1 LETIKLPTS
10 IEQRPI
16 GDLLPFTR
24 NSRTHSEAH
33 VAQVAASIV
42 EFGWTNPVL
51 VGADGVIIAGHAR
64 VLAARKLGLAE
75 VPVIVLGH
83 LSETQRRAL
92 VIADNKLAM
101 NAGWDEE
108 ILREE
113 MQAVEAAGFDLD
125 LVGFSDEEIRAL
137 MADAA
142 GQAET
147 AATEAVD
154 EVPEPPVNPV
164 TRAGDI
170 WVIGRHRLIC
180 GDCRDLAVVKAVL
193 NGAAVNV
200 AITSPPYATQREY
213 DPSSGFKPIPPD
225 EYVDWFRAVAGNV
238 QAVLAADGS
247 WLVNIKAHAENG
259 ERHLYTLDLVIAH
272 KRQWGWRYVDEFCWR
287 KTDNGVPGGW
297 PNRFKN
303 AWEPVHHFSRQADI
317 KFNALACGTA
327 SDYCFD
333 YSPHNPKSAS
343 GSGLLGTG
351 PRGAYASQPPK
362 GGQAWGHMR
371 KKMMDG
377 KHEGIARPSNV
388 IECTTESSQGS
399 HSAPF
404 PRPLVEFFVKS
415 FSDAGDAILDPFTGS
430 GTTMAAAHVLDRV
443 GYGCEISPAYCDV
456 ILRRIGDLAGVEP
469 VLAATGQTIAEVAAE
484 RGVPN
489 EQVDN
494 PRLRDTRRIQH
505 HGAAPFYGSRK
516 AN

>member
-1 LETIKLPTS
+1 LEPINLPTS
-10 IEQRPI
+10 IELRSL
-16 GDLLPFTR
+16 GDLLPFGR
-24 NSRTHSEAH
+24 NSRTHSEEQI
-33 VAQVAASIV
+33 AQVAASIR

-64 VLAARKLGLAE
+64 VLAAHKLGLAE

-92 VIADNKLAM
+92 VIADNKLAL

-108 ILREE
+108 VLRAE
-113 MQAVEAAGFDLD
+113 MQAIEAAGFELEV
-125 LVGFSDEEIRAL
+125 VGFTDEELRAL
-137 MADAA
+137 LADEA
-142 GQAET
+142 GQEDPPAT
-147 AATEAVD
+147 AGAD
-154 EVPEPPVNPV
+154 EIPEPPAEPI

-170 WVIGRHRLIC
+170 WAIGRHRLIC
-180 GDCRDLAVVKAVL
+180 GDCRDLAVVKRVL
-193 NGAAVNV
+193 DGAAVNV

-213 DPSSGFKPIPPD
+213 DPTSGFRPVPPD
-225 EYVDWFRAVAGNV
+225 EYVDWFRAVAANV
-238 QAVLAADGS
+238 QAVLADDGS
-247 WLVNIKAHAENG
+247 WFVNIKAHAENG

-272 KRQWGWRYVDEFCWR
+272 KRQWGWRFVDDLLWR

-303 AWEPVHHFSRQADI
+303 AHEPVYHLCRQAEI
-317 KFNALACGTA
+317 KFNPLACGTE

-333 YSPHNPKSAS
+333 YSPDNPKSAS

-351 PRGAYASQPPK
+351 PRGAFAKQGCASQPPK

-388 IECTTESSQGS
+388 IECTTESGQGS

-415 FSDAGDAILDPFTGS
+415 FSDAGDVVFDPFMGS

-456 ILRRIGDLAGVEP
+456 ILRRVADLAGVEP
-469 VLAATGQTIAEVAAE
+469 VLAATGQRLSEVAAE
-484 RGVPN
+484 RDVRVCP
-489 EQVDN
+489 
-494 PRLRDTRRIQH
+494 
-505 HGAAPFYGSRK
+505 
-516 AN
+516 